1 VDTVCTGH
9 VAAHCPKLCSEECIQ
24 ALTDTVAGE
33 GDDRVMPEIE
43 DTVTAMQARIDDT
56 NRRLEKTVDE
66 ADRAAS
72 NENINEEISESVDAM
87 ESKLNG
93 QLGSL
98 WTRVFG

>member
-1 VDTVCTGH
+1 
-9 VAAHCPKLCSEECIQ
+9 
-24 ALTDTVAGE
+24 
-33 GDDRVMPEIE
+33 MPEIE